1 MWRPGLKGEGTDGL
15 KGLKKMNMVLSVPVF
30 MPWLKS
36 PLDLLDY

>member
-15 KGLKKMNMVLSVPVF
+15 KGLKKMNMDSVPVF
-30 MPWLKS
+30 KPWLTS